1 MSENQKKPKMDNI
14 KLISIKNL
22 ELNSENWCI
31 EGKLVSKSG
40 LIPYSNDNGKGER
53 LSFVL
58 TDETGIISCIAFQ
71 NEAHT
76 LEKQLE
82 LNKMYIIS
90 NASIKSNKYNNKKI
104 DLRFTKNTKVELK
117 EGKAIEI
124 KDETNFIKINDIKG
138 QKIDDYISNFCFFI
152 VTKLYF

>member
-90 NASIKSNKYNNKKI
+90 NASIKSNKYNNKKLI
-104 DLRFTKNTKVELK
+104 
-117 EGKAIEI
+117 
-124 KDETNFIKINDIKG
+124 
-138 QKIDDYISNFCFFI
+138 
-152 VTKLYF
+152 